1 MGPQKKQR
9 KMLLRDGTTKGT
21 KKTKDTKK
29 MLLRVGTTKETK
41 KKKRHKKM
49 LLGGGTTKKTK
60 QSGCVGVLNALARIA
75 TKAPKLKKTSFAGK
89 KERPKEA
96 PFYTRKTRF
105 LNKGLEGK
113 AGGGFK
119 KKLQI
124 DAA

>member
-1 MGPQKKQR
+1 VFR
-9 KMLLRDGTTKGT
+9 IR
-21 KKTKDTKK
+21 
-29 MLLRVGTTKETK
+29 
-41 KKKRHKKM
+41 
-49 LLGGGTTKKTK
+49 
-60 QSGCVGVLNALARIA
+60 NALARSA
-75 TKAPKLKKTSFAGK
+75 TKAPKVNKLSFAGE